1 VDRVITV
8 FISSRNSFHTGLV
21 NIDLC
26 WDQVAYLECDVKET
40 DFLSLSQSVRRQRT
54 KRLMPLTVGKI
65 IFLRMQ
71 TWLVVLVYVFKP
83 KLGRAIYL
91 GPQMQAGGLSQS
103 RAAWLL
109 RRPAGAG

>member
-1 VDRVITV
+1 MAQKGISLLSKVGATQHWAGSWDSYKSLPATQTQFWLVDRVITV

-40 DFLSLSQSVRRQRT
+40 DFLSLSQSVRKQRT

-65 IFLRMQ
+65 VFLRMQ
-71 TWLVVLVYVFKP
+71 
-83 KLGRAIYL
+83 
-91 GPQMQAGGLSQS
+91 S
-103 RAAWLL
+103 
-109 RRPAGAG
+109 